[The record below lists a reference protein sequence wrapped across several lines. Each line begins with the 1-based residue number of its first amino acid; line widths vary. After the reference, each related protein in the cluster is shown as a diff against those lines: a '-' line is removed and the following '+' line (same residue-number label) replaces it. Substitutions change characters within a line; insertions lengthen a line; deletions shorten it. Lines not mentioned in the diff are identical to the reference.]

1 VHMSW
6 IYIYIYTYTIDVDV
20 CESEDG
26 DDDDDDD
33 ESFPTSCESQ
43 MTISCLFN
51 RTMMI
56 NHRILF
62 HPRKEFQTH
71 THMYIHIYIMY
82 SWLVVW
88 NIFYFP

>member
-1 VHMSW
+1 M
-6 IYIYIYTYTIDVDV
+6 YTIDSIDVDV
-20 CESEDG
+20 CESDEDYD

-62 HPRKEFQTH
+62 HSRK
-71 THMYIHIYIMY
+71 
-82 SWLVVW
+82 
-88 NIFYFP
+88 

>member
-1 VHMSW
+1 MHMSW
-6 IYIYIYTYTIDVDV
+6 RNIYIYTIDVDV

-26 DDDDDDD
+26 DDDDDD
-33 ESFPTSCESQ
+33 ESFPTSCESE

-62 HPRKEFQTH
+62 HPRK
-71 THMYIHIYIMY
+71 
-82 SWLVVW
+82 
-88 NIFYFP
+88 

>member
-1 VHMSW
+1 MSHW
-6 IYIYIYTYTIDVDV
+6 CAPVLWMARAPASHEAWISCAYVMDIYIYTIDVDV

-26 DDDDDDD
+26 DDDDD
-33 ESFPTSCESQ
+33 ESFPTSCESE

-62 HPRKEFQTH
+62 HPRK
-71 THMYIHIYIMY
+71 
-82 SWLVVW
+82 
-88 NIFYFP
+88 